1 MAEKTAQE
9 RRAAG
14 RKQRRPPAHIP
25 EEAGSAEIS
34 ESVKDDPSEA
44 LRAAA
49 SAAVAAAAVGA
60 AQALVRRRRGGDDE
74 TSEPEDGTPTAET
87 EEADPAEER
96 QGFEPSTDDEP
107 STVDEHEPVRAA
119 SRADTRRIVDCAREQ
134 LHDLRGVAAESVSS
148 IRHTADGWHVGL
160 EVVEVR
166 RVPES
171 TDVLATYRLELD
183 DEGNLLNFERTARYY
198 RSEADHR

>member
-1 MAEKTAQE
+1 MAEKTARE

-14 RKQRRPPAHIP
+14 RTQRRPAAGIT
-25 EEAGSAEIS
+25 EEADVAEVS
-34 ESVKDDPSEA
+34 ESVKEDPAEA

-60 AQALVRRRRGGDDE
+60 AQALVRHRRGG
-74 TSEPEDGTPTAET
+74 EDGEPQPVDDMPTAEA
-87 EEADPAEER
+87 EHADSAEEPQDSR
-96 QGFEPSTDDEP
+96 PSTEDEP
-107 STVDEHEPVRAA
+107 STIDEHERVRRS

-134 LHDLRGVAAESVSS
+134 LRDLRGAAAESVSS
-148 IRHTADGWHVGL
+148 IRHTAAGWCVGL

-171 TDVLATYRLELD
+171 TDVLATYELELD
-183 DEGNLLNFERTARYY
+183 DDGNLLNFERTARYY